1 MIGSVVFVKSVAA
14 GESRLV
20 KVMADGR
27 QLGIL
32 AFTEEQWQSIEQ
44 DGSLEIF
51 VATQARVR

>member
-1 MIGSVVFVKSVAA
+1 
-14 GESRLV
+14 
-20 KVMADGR
+20 MADGR

-32 AFTEEQWQSIEQ
+32 AFTEEQWRSIEQ